1 MDIPLK
7 LIKLEDDN
15 YHPVLESRQG
25 GNKLYWIIDTGA
37 SKTVFD
43 KNLTDLYIPVK
54 VNPDEYQSV
63 GIGDGMIET
72 SLGKI
77 PKIKFGKLKI
87 TDLKV
92 ALIDLS
98 HINSIYKKFADIT
111 IAGLLGSDILYVYGC
126 IISYRTHTISF
137 RKRQKKAV

>member
-1 MDIPLK
+1 MELPLK
-7 LIKLEDDN
+7 LIKLEDNN

-43 KNLTDLYIPVK
+43 KNLTDLYIPVD

-87 TDLKV
+87 TNLKV

-98 HINSIYKKFADIT
+98 HVNSVYKTHTDMT
-111 IAGLLGSDILYVYGC
+111 IAGLLGSDILYSYGC
-126 IISYRTHTISF
+126 ILNYRTKSISF
-137 RKRQKKAV
+137 RKRQKA